1 MFISI
6 LGQQGGIVG
15 GVGQALAI
23 TFPLTEEG
31 EIKNETLSQKV
42 ALTIKLNEAKSA
54 GKKDVTA
61 ELNQQILAL
70 TDTPEAID
78 DLLWSVIIAG
88 FTIILLVNGKFSLI
102 ENFCII
108 LVSSFTLITILNLF
122 ALQSHESW
130 AIKMDEILHGLS
142 FSFPDSKDGNNALL
156 TAIAA
161 FGIIGV
167 GASEIL
173 VYPYWC
179 TEKGYGAYTGREIN
193 PRSG

>member
-31 EIKNETLSQKV
+31 EIKNEALSKKV

-54 GKKDVTA
+54 GNIDVAA
-61 ELNQQILAL
+61 ELNQQLLAVG
-70 TDTPEAID
+70 DTTQAND
-78 DLLWSVIIAG
+78 DLLWSIIIAV

-122 ALQSHESW
+122 AHFPNTGLYIEES
-130 AIKMDEILHGLS
+130 
-142 FSFPDSKDGNNALL
+142 
-156 TAIAA
+156 
-161 FGIIGV
+161 V
-167 GASEIL
+167 
-173 VYPYWC
+173 
-179 TEKGYGAYTGREIN
+179 
-193 PRSG
+193 